1 MIEAKTLKEL
11 AGRQQT
17 TMDNIVREYLQHL
30 FLSSLYQEKKSELL
44 LFKGGTALR
53 LVWRSPR
60 FSEDLDF
67 TGSKISIVQIETLM
81 EAALEKVESEGI
93 KTDIEESKKTSGGY
107 LAIFHFKTN
116 EYESGIQIEV
126 SLRAEPKNAG
136 VTSLVNSNLLPP
148 YTLVHLDEPKLVGEK
163 IQACLTRGKSRD
175 FYDLYFMLRSRMA
188 FKETFLKD
196 KTLKAKLLKAVKA
209 QTLDLKSELKRFL
222 PVNQHMLLKNLKST
236 LLTEIERTFPSPINQ
251 RIIRIS

>member
-11 AGRQQT
+11 AVRQQT

-30 FLSSLYQEKKSELL
+30 FLSFLYQEKKSELL

-60 FSEDLDF
+60 FSEELDF
-67 TGSKISIVQIETLM
+67 TGTKISISQIESLM

-107 LAIFHFKTN
+107 LAIFYFKTD

-126 SLRAEPKNAG
+126 SLRTEPKEAG
-136 VTSLVNSNLLPP
+136 VAALIQSDLIPA
-148 YTLVHLDEPKLVGEK
+148 YTLMHLDQKRLVGEK
-163 IQACLTRGKSRD
+163 IQACLTRAKARD
-175 FYDLYFMLRSRMA
+175 FYDLYFILRSRMA
-188 FKETFLKD
+188 FKETFSKD
-196 KTLKAKLLKAVKA
+196 KTLKVKLMAMIERQK
-209 QTLDLKSELKRFL
+209 LDIRSELKRFL
-222 PVNQHMLLKNLKST
+222 PVNQHMLLRNLKAT
-236 LLTEIERTFPSPINQ
+236 LLAEIERNLP
-251 RIIRIS
+251 